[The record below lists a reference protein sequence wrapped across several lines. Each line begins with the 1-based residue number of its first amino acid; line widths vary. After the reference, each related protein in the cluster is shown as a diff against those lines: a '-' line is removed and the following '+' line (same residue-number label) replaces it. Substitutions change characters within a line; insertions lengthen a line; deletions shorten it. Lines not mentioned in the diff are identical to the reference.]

1 MVSPA
6 DETPDVARDATPADV
21 DIARAIDIV
30 NRLTRLQLRSVR
42 SSWAGLRTFAADRSP
57 VVGVAP
63 DAPGFFWYVGQGGY
77 GIQMG
82 PALARAGAAL
92 ALGRPLPADVAGLG
106 VTAGALG
113 PSRSGVSQTPHTA
126 RCRNRS

>member
-1 MVSPA
+1 MG
-6 DETPDVARDATPADV
+6 E
-21 DIARAIDIV
+21 IV
-30 NRLTRLQLRSVR
+30 NQHTRLQLRSVR

-57 VVGVAP
+57 VVGEAP

-92 ALGRPLPADVAGLG
+92 ALGRPLPPDVTGLG
-106 VTAGALG
+106 VTAAALAPTRPQLRRKLG
-113 PSRSGVSQTPHTA
+113 SMTIK
-126 RCRNRS
+126 